1 MKWSLPKHMA
11 KSATPL
17 LLGLAVGSVQAA
29 TTIPF
34 TFSAGTTAHAA
45 DVNADFQA
53 LVSAM
58 NTLNTALGTTEAAVT
73 AITGS
78 NTTFAGNDTFSGNVS
93 FSGNA
98 SIAGSLQS
106 NSFDTQTLS
115 AGSAALRIANSSSAP
130 ATAASTNTG
139 ELYFDTT
146 SNELMFSD
154 GSKWRNASNTE
165 HYGFIQD
172 GTRDTTSSGV
182 LVSRQLAFVK
192 LSASSQLRISYSDA
206 LLLAASSGGPATAIW
221 QVKVD
226 GNPEPIQVSLYAG
239 TSQTATDSAT
249 VVGYVSG
256 LTAGQ
261 HTIQISVSVTG
272 SPASVVAGW
281 SNGSTSTLEARE
293 VN

>member
-1 MKWSLPKHMA
+1 MA
-11 KSATPL
+11 KSAVPL
-17 LLGLAVGSVQAA
+17 LLSLAVGSVQAA

-34 TFSAGTTAHAA
+34 TFSAGTTARAA

-58 NTLNTALGTTEAAVT
+58 NTLSTALGSTEAAVT
-73 AITGS
+73 AITAS
-78 NTTFAGNDTFSGNVS
+78 STTFAGNDTFSGNVS

-106 NSFDTQTLS
+106 TSFDTQTLS

-154 GSKWRNASNTE
+154 GSKWRNASNTDN
-165 HYGFIQD
+165 YSFIQD
-172 GTRDTTSSGV
+172 GTHDTTSSGM
-182 LVSRQLAFVK
+182 LASRQLTFNK
-192 LSASSQLRISYSDA
+192 LSATSRIRISYSDA
-206 LLLAASSGGPATAIW
+206 LLLIASSGGPATAIW
-221 QVKVD
+221 QVMVD

-256 LTAGQ
+256 LTQGM
-261 HTIQISVSVTG
+261 HTIQISVSSSG
-272 SPASVVAGW
+272 SPPAAVGAGW
-281 SNGSTSTLEARE
+281 SNGSTFTLEARE